1 MREKGEMKVGEVV
14 VVGAGR
20 KVEAGVVERTAAG
33 RTTPAADAPVAHV
46 VVVGVMTEVE
56 AMDAVVALEELRNSL
71 VTLISLLLLLTSVPL
86 YHPACVHV
94 LIPNAESW
102 R

>member
-1 MREKGEMKVGEVV
+1 MREKGEVKVGEVV

-33 RTTPAADAPVAHV
+33 RTTPAADALVAHV
-46 VVVGVMTEVE
+46 VMVGVMTEVE
-56 AMDAVVALEELRNSL
+56 VMDAVAALEELRNLL
-71 VTLISLLLLLTSVPL
+71 VTLISLLLLTSVPL
-86 YHPACVHV
+86 YHPARVHV